1 MEPPRLRWRAW
12 RAPCDPY
19 VESVVGVMARRLT
32 APQQAG
38 PARRNGTS
46 RGRRDVRNTIFVP
59 TSQFSDVATS
69 ESPMVPTFAKATKAA
84 TFPADEPIGSDAQSV
99 RSSKSLGSA
108 AGAKSVKHPEMTSPG
123 FNSSVVEAVSA
134 SFSQG
139 QVVKTTITGEMA
151 LAYNAQD
158 ATAPSELEHV
168 RLGNFHLLEKVAH
181 NPATVAPIPDKA
193 GEYTVKLSSLART
206 AVAFRYQVHLDDTNL
221 AARAP
226 IILAPA
232 WKIEPHQ
239 ASVILHYSLNPAFA
253 ISPSTKLTLHHVTF
267 IIHLEGSRATA
278 CQSKPVGTFSKEKPL
293 IYWKLGDVTLEA
305 GAPASKLLARFSTE
319 TEAKPGSAEARWEI
333 TGDDNAGAGSRL
345 GLSQLRVTSSAE
357 TSATTTGTQ
366 DDPFADESATANA
379 NQSWNEVPVLR
390 RLVSG
395 AYSAR

>member
-1 MEPPRLRWRAW
+1 MANVASALR
-12 RAPCDPY
+12 
-19 VESVVGVMARRLT
+19 SVCRTGCVVTAARLT
-32 APQQAG
+32 ALQQAG

-69 ESPMVPTFAKATKAA
+69 ESPMVPTFAKATRAP
-84 TFPADEPIGSDAQSV
+84 TLPTDEPIGSDAQSV
-99 RSSKSLGSA
+99 RSSKSLSSV

-139 QVVKTTITGEMA
+139 QVVKATITGEMA
-151 LAYNAQD
+151 LAYNAPD
-158 ATAPSELEHV
+158 ATASSEIEHV

-181 NPATVAPIPDKA
+181 NPAAVTPISDKA
-193 GEYTVKLSSLART
+193 GEYAVKLNSLARA

-221 AARAP
+221 AAHAP

-239 ASVILHYSLNPAFA
+239 ASVILHYSLNPAFV
-253 ISPSTKLTLHHVTF
+253 SSTSTKLTLHHVTF

-293 IYWKLGDVTLEA
+293 IYWQLGDVTLEA

-319 TEAKPGSAEARWEI
+319 TEAKPGSVEARWEI
-333 TGDDNAGAGSRL
+333 TGDDMAGAGSRL
-345 GLSQLRVTSSAE
+345 GMSQLRTTSSADA
-357 TSATTTGTQ
+357 SATTTTGGGTQ
-366 DDPFADESATANA
+366 DDPFADESAPANA
-379 NQSWNEVPVLR
+379 NQSWNEVPVVR
-390 RLVSG
+390 RFVSG
-395 AYSAR
+395 AYNGR